1 MTLSK
6 HIVGDRLCEIAA
18 PLLHVTPQSVP
29 LDVALMG
36 SLGLD
41 SLDVIA
47 FMVQAEAAFPQA
59 NIREWGGDRESTLQ
73 DLVEYIC
80 TPRDQG

>member
-1 MTLSK
+1 MILSE
-6 HIVGDRLCEIAA
+6 HAVGDRLREIAA

-29 LDVALMG
+29 LDVALIG

-47 FMVQAEAAFPQA
+47 FLVRVEAAFPEA
-59 NIREWGGDRESTLQ
+59 NIREWDGDRESTLQ
-73 DLVEYIC
+73 DLVEYIRARNG
-80 TPRDQG
+80 PG